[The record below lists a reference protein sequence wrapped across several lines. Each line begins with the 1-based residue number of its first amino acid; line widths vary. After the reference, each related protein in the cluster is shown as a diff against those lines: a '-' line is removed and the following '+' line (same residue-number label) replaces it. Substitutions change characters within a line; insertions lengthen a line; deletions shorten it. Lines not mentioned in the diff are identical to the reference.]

1 MAIRK
6 NRFSPDYKIYDDWLK
21 AHPESTPY
29 NLRIV
34 RAHERFPNASLS
46 QLRGHASKGKRPI
59 SGLREIPIY
68 QRSWSSLNKRE
79 LSTRERGLEVLS
91 KVRRNGQSLT
101 KASRESHTSASSVV
115 KNTNAFKK
123 LKGKWIAKSQD
134 RISRIISIY
143 ENGEQE
149 WIEVRDSRTAS
160 KIGKYNNAVKQFLTT
175 GNTEILEEFNKPIK
189 DAKGNLHYLEI
200 DPNKLTE
207 IMEAQEEPEFF
218 EIYKK

>member
-1 MAIRK
+1 MTIRK
-6 NRFSPDYKIYDDWLK
+6 NRFSPDYKTYNDWLK

-29 NLRIV
+29 NQRII
-34 RAHERFPNASLS
+34 RTHERFPNASLS
-46 QLRGHASKGKRPI
+46 QLRGHASRGKRPV
-59 SGLREIPIY
+59 SQLKEIPIY
-68 QRSWSSLNKRE
+68 KRPWSSLNRGE
-79 LSTRERGLEVLS
+79 LSTRERSLEVLS
-91 KVRRNGQSLT
+91 KVRRNDLSLT
-101 KASRESHTSASSVV
+101 KASRELHTSPKTVV

-143 ENGEQE
+143 ENGKQE

-160 KIGKYNNAVKQFLTT
+160 NIGKYNNAVKQFLAT
-175 GNTEILEEFNKPIK
+175 GNAEILEEFNKPIK
-189 DAKGNLHYLEI
+189 DAKGNLHYLET

-207 IMEAQEEPEFF
+207 IMEAQKEPEFY

>member
-1 MAIRK
+1 MTIRRS
-6 NRFSPDYKIYDDWLK
+6 RFSPKYKTYEDWLK

-29 NLRIV
+29 NLRII
-34 RAHERFPNASLS
+34 RAHERFPSASLS

-79 LSTRERGLEVLS
+79 LSSRAKSLEILS
-91 KVRRNGQSLT
+91 KVKQGKSLT
-101 KASRESHTSASSVV
+101 KASRESHISPKTVV

-123 LKGKWIAKSQD
+123 QRGKWVPKAYN
-134 RISRIISIY
+134 RISRVMSIN
-143 ENGEQE
+143 ENGKQE

-160 KIGKYNNAVKQFLTT
+160 KIGKYNNSVKQFLIT
-175 GNTEILEEFNKPIK
+175 GNADILKEFNKPIK
-189 DAKGNLHYLEI
+189 DAKGNLHYFET

-218 EIYKK
+218 EIYKI